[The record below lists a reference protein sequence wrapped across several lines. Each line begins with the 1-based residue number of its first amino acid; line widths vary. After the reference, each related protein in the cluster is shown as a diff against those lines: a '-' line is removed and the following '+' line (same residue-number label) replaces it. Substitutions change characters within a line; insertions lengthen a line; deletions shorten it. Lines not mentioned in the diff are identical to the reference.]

1 MADNVLVTN
10 PAPNSDYTVA
20 SDEVQVGGTN
30 PLGEVQFVKLVD
42 GTLNGTAPIPGS
54 SNGLKVDLSGTAVNA
69 TAIKVDGSAV
79 TQPIS
84 GSVTATISG
93 AVQALDEMGVLVSAQ
108 AHRYNITPHLLVRN
122 VEQERQLDVV
132 MMLLQDVAMSL
143 RQIAADTVSGRGISS
158 PMADTSRGVY

>member
-1 MADNVLVTN
+1 M
-10 PAPNSDYTVA
+10 
-20 SDEVQVGGTN
+20 QVGGTN
-30 PLGEVQFVKLVD
+30 PVGEVQFVKLVD

-54 SNGLKVDLSGTAVNA
+54 SSGLKVDLSGTAVNA

-79 TQPIS
+79 TQPVS
-84 GSVTATISG
+84 GTVTVTG
-93 AVQALDEMGVLVSAQ
+93 AVQALDELGVAVAVQ
-108 AHRYNITPHLLVRN
+108 AHRYNMAPHLLVRN

-158 PMADTSRGVY
+158 PMTDTSRGVY